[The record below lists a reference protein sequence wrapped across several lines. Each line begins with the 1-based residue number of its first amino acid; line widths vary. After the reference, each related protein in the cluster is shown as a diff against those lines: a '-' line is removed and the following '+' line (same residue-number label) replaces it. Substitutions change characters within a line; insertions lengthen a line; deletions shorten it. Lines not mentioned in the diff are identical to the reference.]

1 MKRALRWALRIVA
14 ALVAALAIYVGAV
27 WIATPSVRDLVV
39 VNPRDT
45 AFTRARGQV
54 LGAWA
59 PLEKIS
65 PVLAC
70 AVVKAEDRNFFH
82 HHGFEESR
90 LGSTITQQLA
100 KNLFFGAERT
110 IHRKLREAFA
120 ARALEHTLAKRRIL
134 ELYLN
139 VIELGDGVWGVAD
152 GTHRLFGVAPQEVDA
167 FEAALLAGLI
177 AAPRAPLRGENLDRL
192 GRVHGYLLQRLAF
205 AGMIEQNVH
214 IAAAERGRRF
224 FARLRE
230 GRSLAQALADTAGG
244 VRVSTSVDLAQTLDS
259 ECGLARELDVAARFQ
274 ARFHRP

>member
-14 ALVAALAIYVGAV
+14 ALVAALAIYAGAV
-27 WIATPSVRDLVV
+27 WLATPSVRDLVV

-82 HHGFEESR
+82 HRGFEASR

-100 KNLFFGAERT
+100 KNLFFGPERT
-110 IHRKLREAFA
+110 LHRKLREAFA
-120 ARALEHTLAKRRIL
+120 ARALERTLDKRRIL

-152 GTHRLFGVAPQEVDA
+152 GARRWLGVAPDQVDA

-177 AAPRAPLRGENLDRL
+177 PAPRAPLESDNLDRL
-192 GRVHGYLLQRLAF
+192 QRVHGYLLQRLAF
-205 AGMIEQNVH
+205 AGLIDQSVH
-214 IAAAERGRRF
+214 IAADERGRRF
-224 FARLRE
+224 FARLRV
-230 GRSLAQALADTAGG
+230 GRSLAQALADTSGG
-244 VRVSTSVDLAQTLDS
+244 PRTSSPVDLAQTLDS
-259 ECGLARELDVAARFQ
+259 ECGLARELEMAARFQ